1 MMHWWNGDGHL
12 GWMGMGWMGMGW
24 IVVAALIAIVVWAV
38 LRSSRGR
45 IYGSIESPQQ
55 VLESRYAKGEI
66 DQTTY
71 QRMLTE
77 IKG

>member
-1 MMHWWNGDGHL
+1 MHWWNGDGHMD
-12 GWMGMGWMGMGW
+12 WMGMGWMGMGW
-24 IVVAALIAIVVWAV
+24 IVVAALIAVVFWAV

-45 IYGSIESPQQ
+45 MNGSIESPRQ

-71 QRMLTE
+71 RRMLTE